1 MFNTKS
7 QINRISLLLLIF
19 INALFALKYGFRYT
33 RSEIIAIL
41 ITLFYITILLF
52 AIYYISNNIL
62 PINRENKKKYYW
74 GILLLG
80 IILIVFMNMTPETT
94 RVGRLPA
101 INEWLGNF
109 IDGKFP
115 YRAESNPSGFPFLF
129 FIAAPF
135 YLLGDVGYLEVFGL
149 LLFILIIINNANFGK
164 ELILKLSL
172 LLFSLP
178 VFYELFVRSELLTNI
193 TLFIAVAI
201 PIYAKLSKE
210 DNKLVLG
217 AGAIIMGMLLSTRLI
232 VGLLLFLFLI
242 FIYRNDFKKFFVFG
256 IISFFVFL
264 LTLLPFYLWDAEYF
278 ITKGP
283 FSVQLLY
290 LPIWAMI
297 VFMIVIVYAGTIISS
312 LREFFF
318 ASGIILFLLT
328 LVSFSITIYN
338 FGLTNALFNDY
349 FDISYF
355 IFALPFCIL
364 SLEEYKSQENLGRLL
379 TDE

>member
-1 MFNTKS
+1 MN
-7 QINRISLLLLIF
+7 
-19 INALFALKYGFRYT
+19 
-33 RSEIIAIL
+33 II
-41 ITLFYITILLF
+41 
-52 AIYYISNNIL
+52 
-62 PINRENKKKYYW
+62 
-74 GILLLG
+74 
-80 IILIVFMNMTPETT
+80 PETT

-101 INEWLGNF
+101 INEWLGNL
-109 IDGKFP
+109 INGKFP

-129 FIAAPF
+129 FITVPF

-201 PIYAKLSKE
+201 PIYTKLSKE

-242 FIYRNDFKKFFVFG
+242 FIYRNDFKRFFIFG
-256 IISFFVFL
+256 IISFSVFL

-290 LPIWAMI
+290 LPIWAI
-297 VFMIVIVYAGTIISS
+297 VLFVIVIVYAGTIISS

-338 FGLTNALFNDY
+338 FGITNALFNDY

-379 TDE
+379 ADE